1 MCHDG
6 ENYLTNQTNAFAKHK
21 SEYHLLEEPEF
32 KLTVLKSF
40 AKPLQRQLLEGL
52 EIRHGESSCDVL
64 MNSKLDHHAP
74 AVARV
79 HLTTSIAE
87 KPQQSVKPKKRKGGD
102 DGKGPDGKKKRE
114 KRE

>member
-1 MCHDG
+1 M
-6 ENYLTNQTNAFAKHK
+6 
-21 SEYHLLEEPEF
+21 
-32 KLTVLKSF
+32 
-40 AKPLQRQLLEGL
+40 
-52 EIRHGESSCDVL
+52 L

-102 DGKGPDGKKKRE
+102 DGKGPDGKKKTENRE
-114 KRE
+114 